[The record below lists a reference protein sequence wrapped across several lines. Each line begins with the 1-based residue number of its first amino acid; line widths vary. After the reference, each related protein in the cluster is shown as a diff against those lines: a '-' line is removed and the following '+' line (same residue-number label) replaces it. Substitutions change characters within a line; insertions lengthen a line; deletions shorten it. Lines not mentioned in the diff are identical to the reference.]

1 MNRYSNKVVV
11 VTGGTSGIGLATAK
25 AFAAEGAH
33 VYITGRRQEALDN
46 AVQAISGSVVG
57 VRGDMGKLA
66 DIDHLYDVI
75 QQQHGQIDVLVANA
89 AAGILPHWVKSP
101 NSITSRPLT
110 LTLKAYCLP
119 YRKPCRC

>member
-11 VTGGTSGIGLATAK
+11 VTGGTSGIGLAAK

-57 VRGDMGKLA
+57 VRGDMGNWP
-66 DIDHLYDVI
+66 ISTI
-75 QQQHGQIDVLVANA
+75 
-89 AAGILPHWVKSP
+89 SMM
-101 NSITSRPLT
+101 
-110 LTLKAYCLP
+110 
-119 YRKPCRC
+119 

>member
-75 QQQHGQIDVLVANA
+75 QQQHGQIDVLVAN
-89 AAGILPHWVKSP
+89 G
-101 NSITSRPLT
+101 R
-110 LTLKAYCLP
+110 
-119 YRKPCRC
+119 RGFCRTG